1 LESWVFRSRKRDPAC
16 RAGVPADNWRSHAYQ
31 ASAAAGGSVQVP
43 LIITLGTESTLQAA
57 FTSPPPIL
65 FLGGEIDES
74 SYLDLRGV
82 LEFTA
87 ASRHHQLQVDMA
99 SVEYCDL
106 AGLRAII
113 SLTQLDELGSARVDQ
128 LVLRQIPTELG
139 VVIRILGWDATPGLF
154 LAEPA
159 C

>member
-1 LESWVFRSRKRDPAC
+1 MESWVFRSRQRDPAC
-16 RAGVPADNWRSHAYQ
+16 RAGVPADNGRSHAYQ
-31 ASAAAGGSVQVP
+31 PSAVAGGSVQVP
-43 LIITLGTESTLQAA
+43 LLITLGTESTLHAA

-74 SYLDLRGV
+74 SYLDLREV

-99 SVEYCDL
+99 GVEYCDL

-113 SLTQLDELGSARVDQ
+113 SLTQVDEFGSARVDQ
-128 LVLRQIPTELG
+128 LVLRQVPTHLG

-154 LAEPA
+154 LAEPV